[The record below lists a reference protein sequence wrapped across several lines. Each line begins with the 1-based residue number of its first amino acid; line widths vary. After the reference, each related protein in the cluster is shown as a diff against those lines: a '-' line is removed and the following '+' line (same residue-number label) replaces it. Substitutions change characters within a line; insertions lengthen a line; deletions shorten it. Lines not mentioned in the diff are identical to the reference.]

1 MLTFDPSDV
10 WCNKNK
16 KKKRKGVKKK
26 MEIRRRRR
34 INETSRNKKEND
46 SWESFEIVW
55 NCFVDYDVLSIW
67 I

>member
-1 MLTFDPSDV
+1 M
-10 WCNKNK
+10 
-16 KKKRKGVKKK
+16 KKK